1 MAIKLKDKE
10 FRLTTVSLLDFKST
24 EMDRVLTGLFARIKH
39 GGYDSRLSQAE
50 LHTIDTFTEQFLD
63 KKNAEKFRGF
73 SKHKRVLE
81 RWLETHLLD
90 LVSRGKPGQAVAAP
104 RPLHGFTYRFR
115 NSKHCRDYGAAS
127 HIYEMLWSARNE
139 TGRLALDRLKQFFFE
154 GVDFATNKV
163 DASVEVDVETQ
174 ALLSAL
180 TADDVTEDAKKPNT
194 REEHDPI
201 CIGSADLMANDILRL
216 MSYRSVIP
224 RSVMVDYLKILLAF
238 HMALYHLRLLKILP
252 ALVKRKTAEPL
263 CQRDRC
269 PVKPASANDAFG
281 ACPYRIG
288 LFVDVAGKPDSRIAR
303 LAAQS
308 ADVHFRRIPQ
318 FVRANFV
325 ARKLDE
331 FGRRLLSLG
340 TIPGGMKKQFA
351 LWELLQ
357 LLNDQNAQARD
368 NFFDM
373 RLMDMV
379 EQATGEEDTI
389 DPEIQRVLEL
399 KLGKMDT
406 YIECLAA
413 LRGDYHRS
421 FIVRALDSFMLKNRP
436 GALLAQTRAKG
447 AARRFVLDSRLLEV
461 LLQLAVLEVNGAQ
474 GFYTREIK
482 IEDLLV
488 FLRERYGIY
497 IDGLPTGEG
506 FSEPSIEEREAL
518 RQNKAAFKAK
528 LRDIGFF
535 QDLSDAYVTQH
546 VTPRYRIEKDSA
558 NGAMPTGG
566 VT

>member
-1 MAIKLKDKE
+1 MAVKLKDKE

-39 GGYDSRLSQAE
+39 RGYDSRLSQQE
-50 LHTIDTFTEQFLD
+50 LHTVGTFVDEFVD
-63 KKNAEKFRGF
+63 EKNAEKFKGF
-73 SKHKRVLE
+73 KKHKRVLE

-90 LVSRGKPGQAVAAP
+90 LVNRGKPGQAVAAP

-115 NSKHCRDYGAAS
+115 NSKHCRDYGAAP
-127 HIYEMLWSARNE
+127 HIYEMLWAARNE
-139 TGRLALDRLKQFFFE
+139 TGKLALDRLKQFFFE
-154 GVDFATNKV
+154 GVDMATNQLNLG
-163 DASVEVDVETQ
+163 VEIDVETQ
-174 ALLSAL
+174 ALLTAL
-180 TADDVTEDAKKPNT
+180 TADKVTQDAPKPDT
-194 REEHDPI
+194 RVIHDPV
-201 CIGSADLMANDILRL
+201 CIGSADIMANDILRL

-224 RSVMVDYLKILLAF
+224 RSVMVEYLKILLAF
-238 HMALYHLRLLKILP
+238 HLALYHLRLLKILP
-252 ALVKRKTAEPL
+252 ALVKRKAAEPL
-263 CQRDRC
+263 CQRERC
-269 PVKPASANDAFG
+269 PVKPSAANDPFG

-288 LFVDVAGKPDSRIAR
+288 MFVDVAGKPDSPVAR

-308 ADVHFRRIPQ
+308 ADVHYRRIPQ

-331 FGRRLLSLG
+331 FGRNLASLG
-340 TIPGGMKKQFA
+340 SIPGGTKKQFA

-357 LLNDQNAQARD
+357 LLGDQRAQDRE
-368 NFFDM
+368 NFFGM

-379 EQATGEEDTI
+379 EQAKGEEDTI

-447 AARRFVLDSRLLEV
+447 AARRFILDSRLLEV
-461 LLQLAVLEVNGAQ
+461 LLQLAVLEVNEGQ
-474 GFYTREIK
+474 DFYTREIK

-488 FLRERYGIY
+488 FLRERYGIF
-497 IDGLPTGEG
+497 IDTLPVGEG
-506 FSEPSIEEREAL
+506 FGDPSIEERAAL
-518 RQNKAAFKAK
+518 RENKKAFKDK
-528 LRDIGFF
+528 LREIGFF

-546 VTPRYRIEKDSA
+546 VTPRYRIEKEAAS
-558 NGAMPTGG
+558 
-566 VT
+566 